1 MPYSFTMSPKIYQR
15 SLLLVTVINNGT
27 GMFTT
32 CAFVQPGSWLAPG
45 LVGASYCCWLGFPG
59 VWFYCYGAWWNPGRH
74 CWARQYANLG

>member
-59 VWFYCYGAWWNPGRH
+59 VLCPFVGCSGPSACPI
-74 CWARQYANLG
+74 